1 MRWLYLLAASAAT
14 TFAPLS
20 FAQLA
25 PPNDAGVSM
34 GHIHLTVPDPDAQIK
49 VWVDVLGATA
59 SKLVA
64 PGLPPVANPL
74 NLLKLPGIFI
84 IVTKAAATEGS
95 NGSTVNHIGFLVKDY
110 PSLEAKLA
118 AANIPAVFDNKKN
131 QMIVTFPDQVRVEF
145 NEDTAIT
152 APVVFHHIHLMTPE
166 PDALQAWYVKTFGAE
181 ASTRRNLPAAKIPGG
196 EVDFLK
202 AKETQVPTKG
212 RTLDHIG
219 FEIKDLE
226 AFCKKLDADGIK
238 FDMPFRDVPAI
249 GLKIAFIIDP
259 VGTRIELT
267 QGLEGK

>member
-1 MRWLYLLAASAAT
+1 M
-14 TFAPLS
+14 

-49 VWVDVLGATA
+49 VWVDVLGAT
-59 SKLVA
+59 LVKA
-64 PGLPPVANPL
+64 GPL
-74 NLLKLPGIFI
+74 NLVKLPGMFI
-84 IVTKAAATEGS
+84 IVSKSTTATEGS
-95 NGSTVNHIGFLVKDY
+95 EGSTANHIGFLVKDY
-110 PSLEAKLA
+110 ASLRAKLA
-118 AANIPAVFDNKKN
+118 AANIPTVFDMEKNK
-131 QMIVTFPDQVRVEF
+131 QIMVTFPDKVRVEF
-145 NEDTAIT
+145 NEDASIP
-152 APVVFHHIHLMTPE
+152 APVIFHHIHLMTTE
-166 PDALQAWYVKTFGAE
+166 PDTLQAWYVKTFGAE
-181 ASTRRNLPAAKIPGG
+181 AATRRNLPAAKIPGG

-202 AKETQVPTKG
+202 AKEAAAPTKG

-238 FDMPFRDVPAI
+238 FDMPLRDVPAI

>member
-1 MRWLYLLAASAAT
+1 MRWLCLLAAFVAT
-14 TFAPLS
+14 AFAPLS

-59 SKLVA
+59 SKA
-64 PGLPPVANPL
+64 GPL

-110 PSLEAKLA
+110 ATLEAKLA

-145 NEDTAIT
+145 NADTAIS
-152 APVVFHHIHLMTPE
+152 APVVFHHIHLMTPD
-166 PDALQAWYVKTFGAE
+166 PDALQAWYIKTFGAE
-181 ASTRRNLPAAKIPGG
+181 AATRRNLPAAKIPGG

-202 AKETQVPTKG
+202 AKEAQAPTKG

-226 AFCKKLDADGIK
+226 SFCKKLDADGVK

>member
-1 MRWLYLLAASAAT
+1 MRWLCLVAAT
-14 TFAPLS
+14 AAALLGEFPV

-49 VWVDVLGATA
+49 VWVDVLGATV
-59 SKLVA
+59 SKD
-64 PGLPPVANPL
+64 GPL
-74 NLLKLPGIFI
+74 NLVKLPGIFI
-84 IVTKAAATEGS
+84 IVTKANATEGS
-95 NGSTVNHIGFLVKDY
+95 NGSTANHIGFLVKDY
-110 PSLEAKLA
+110 AALETKLA
-118 AANIPAVFDNKKN
+118 AANIPPVFDNKKD
-131 QMIVTFPDQVRVEF
+131 QTIVTFPDNVRVEF
-145 NEDTAIT
+145 NADPSIS
-152 APVVFHHIHLMTPE
+152 APVIFHHIHLMTTDPA
-166 PDALQAWYVKTFGAE
+166 ALQAWYIKTFGAE

-196 EVDFLK
+196 EVDFLM
-202 AKETQVPTKG
+202 AKEAPAPTKG

-219 FEIKDLE
+219 FEIKDLD
-226 AFCKKLDADGIK
+226 AFCKKLTADGMK

>member
-1 MRWLYLLAASAAT
+1 MRWLCLLAASAAT
-14 TFAPLS
+14 M

-59 SKLVA
+59 SKA
-64 PGLPPVANPL
+64 GPL
-74 NLLKLPGIFI
+74 NLVKLPGIFI
-84 IVTKAAATEGS
+84 IVTKAAVTEGS
-95 NGSTVNHIGFLVKDY
+95 DGSTANHIGFLVKDY
-110 PSLEAKLA
+110 AGLKAKLA
-118 AANIPAVFDNKKN
+118 AANIPTVFDMEKNK
-131 QMIVTFPDQVRVEF
+131 QIMVTFPDKVRVEF
-145 NEDTAIT
+145 NEDASID
-152 APVVFHHIHLMTPE
+152 APVIFHHIHLMTTDPA
-166 PDALQAWYVKTFGAE
+166 ALQAWYVKTFGAE
-181 ASTRRNLPAAKIPGG
+181 ATTRRNLPAAKIPGG

-202 AKETQVPTKG
+202 AKEAPAPTKG

-219 FEIKDLE
+219 FEIKDLD
-226 AFCKKLDADGIK
+226 AFCKKLTADGMT

-267 QGLEGK
+267 QGLAGK

>member
-1 MRWLYLLAASAAT
+1 MRWLCLFAASAAT
-14 TFAPLS
+14 L

-25 PPNDAGVSM
+25 PPNEAGVSM

-49 VWVDVLGATA
+49 VWTDVLGATV
-59 SKLVA
+59 SKS
-64 PGLPPVANPL
+64 GPL
-74 NLLKLPGIFI
+74 NLVKLPGIFI
-84 IVTKAAATEGS
+84 IVTKANATEGS
-95 NGSTVNHIGFLVKDY
+95 NGSTANHIGFLVKDY
-110 PSLEAKLA
+110 PALEAKLA

-131 QMIVTFPDQVRVEF
+131 QSIVTFPNDVRVEF
-145 NEDTAIT
+145 NEDTTIT
-152 APVVFHHIHLMTPE
+152 EPVIFHHIHLMTTDPE
-166 PDALQAWYVKTFGAE
+166 TLQSWYVKTFGAE

-202 AKETQVPTKG
+202 AKEAPAPTKG

-219 FEIKDLE
+219 FEIKDLD

-238 FDMPFRDVPAI
+238 FDMPLRDVPAI